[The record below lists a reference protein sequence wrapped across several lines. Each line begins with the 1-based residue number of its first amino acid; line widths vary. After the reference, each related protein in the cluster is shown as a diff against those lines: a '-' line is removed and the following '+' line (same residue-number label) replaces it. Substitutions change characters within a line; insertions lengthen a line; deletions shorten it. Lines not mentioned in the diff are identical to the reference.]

1 MKNRI
6 LCFIDSLGAGG
17 AQRQIVYLA
26 CLLKERNYEVKVITY
41 HNQPFYASVLEDY
54 RVEYENIE
62 NAGNNKLFRIFHIGK
77 AIRKYKPD
85 CVIAYL
91 DGPCVIASVLK
102 LCCRPKW
109 KLLVSERNTTQKL
122 TWQERIKFMLYRW
135 ADKII
140 PNSYTQANFIKTR
153 YPILANRVVPIV
165 NLVDLTKFR
174 PIERKKKSDV
184 TQIIVVASIWESKNT
199 KGLIKTVC
207 EAVECGYDKFH
218 VAWYG
223 LTDKVYCKECLS
235 MIDSYKLEQYIS
247 LLPKTNNIE
256 LKYQQ
261 SDWFCL
267 PSFYEGTPNV
277 LCEAMACGLP
287 ILCSNVCDNGYYVSE
302 SNGILFDPT
311 STDSMVAA
319 LCKALDISIEDQLKM
334 GRKSRKIAQTVF
346 SADRFVDSY
355 CQVIEK

>member
-1 MKNRI
+1 MRNRI

-41 HNQPFYASVLEDY
+41 HNQPFYASVLDDY

-62 NAGNNKLFRIFHIGK
+62 SAENKLLRIFYIGK

-85 CVIAYL
+85 YVIAYL
-91 DGPCVIASVLK
+91 DGPCIIASILK
-102 LCCRPKW
+102 LFCRPKW

-122 TWQERIKFMLYRW
+122 TWQEKIKFILYRC

-140 PNSYTQANFIKTR
+140 PNSYTQANFIKTH
-153 YPILANRVVPIV
+153 YPILADRVVPIV

-174 PIERKKKSDV
+174 PIEEKKKSDV

-199 KGLIKTVC
+199 KGLIN
-207 EAVECGYDKFH
+207 AVHDVVKCGYHKFH
-218 VAWYG
+218 ITWYG
-223 LTDKVYCKECLS
+223 LTNKVYCEECLS
-235 MIDSYKLEQYIS
+235 MIDANKLNPYIS

-256 LKYQQ
+256 LKYRQ

-277 LCEAMACGLP
+277 LCEALACGLP
-287 ILCSNVCDNGYYVSE
+287 IICSNVCDNSIYVKDGE
-302 SNGILFDPT
+302 NGFLFDPQNI
-311 STDSMVAA
+311 SSMANA
-319 LCKALDISIEDQLKM
+319 LINAFNLSPDLYNKYRK
-334 GRKSRKIAQTVF
+334 KSRIIAETKL
-346 SADRFVDSY
+346 SAERFVEQY
-355 CQVIEK
+355 IMLLR

>member
-1 MKNRI
+1 MRKRI
-6 LCFIDSLGAGG
+6 ICFIDSLGAGG

-41 HNQPFYASVLEDY
+41 HNQPFYVSVLEDC
-54 RVEYENIE
+54 RVDYENITSAE
-62 NAGNNKLFRIFHIGK
+62 NKLLRIFHIGK

-91 DGPCVIASVLK
+91 DGPCIITSILK

-109 KLLVSERNTTQKL
+109 KLLVSERNTTQEL
-122 TWQERIKFMLYRW
+122 TWQERIKFILYRFV
-135 ADKII
+135 DKII
-140 PNSYTQANFIKTR
+140 PNSYTQANFIKTQ
-153 YPILANRVVPIV
+153 YPMLADRVFPIV

-174 PIERKKKSDV
+174 PVEEKKRSDV
-184 TQIIVVASIWESKNT
+184 TQIIVVASMWKSKNT
-199 KGLIKTVC
+199 KGFI
-207 EAVECGYDKFH
+207 EAVNNIIQSGYDTFH
-218 VAWYG
+218 ISWYG
-223 LTDKVYCKECLS
+223 LVDTEYCKNCCRLVKT
-235 MIDSYKLEQYIS
+235 YKLERYIS
-247 LLPKTNNIE
+247 LLPKIKNIE

-261 SDWFCL
+261 ADWFCL

-287 ILCSNVCDNGYYVSE
+287 ILCSNVCDNRYYVDE

-319 LCKALDISIEDQLKM
+319 LCKALDISIEERLKM
-334 GRKSRKIAQTVF
+334 GKKSREIAQTVF
-346 SADRFVDSY
+346 SSDIFVNLY
-355 CQVIEK
+355 CKVIEN